1 MMTAITLTHHLLWEL
16 WKLKYDTFDG
26 GAEGRQRSKDQIL
39 RGFIKKRKQK
49 FQRAGLGASKL
60 SLHQKHDNH
69 HQSNTMP
76 EKGNNQVKKHDHY
89 SNLEEKDTFLCIFVI
104 LSFSSSLSENPSE
117 QVVISELA
125 NSFSVSPIIAKIQFF
140 LKFLEFALTILV
152 KWFLGV
158 LNNIVLFPPQNERDL
173 ECRVIFQIVYLYD
186 DNYK

>member
-1 MMTAITLTHHLLWEL
+1 MIPLMVVL
-16 WKLKYDTFDG
+16 
-26 GAEGRQRSKDQIL
+26 GAGCDQRIRFCEVLSRSENKSSS
-39 RGFIKKRKQK
+39 
-49 FQRAGLGASKL
+49 GLGWANASKL

-69 HQSNTMP
+69 HQSNPMP
-76 EKGNNQVKKHDHY
+76 EKGKNQVKMHDGQY
-89 SNLEEKDTFLCIFVI
+89 WSNLEEIVPYYVFFVI

-117 QVVISELA
+117 QVLILELA

-158 LNNIVLFPPQNERDL
+158 LNNIVLYPLQNERDL
-173 ECRVIFQIVYLYD
+173 ECRVIFQIVFLYD